1 MEAKPFSQFRPS
13 PMAHRSDLCLTPG
26 TLWDK
31 IQHQTHHAL
40 ECGALQPIDTRYEF
54 LEEGGMRFL
63 VRILAN
69 LARKEKANQ
78 AQKEKK
84 QSGKDFNPFLPY
96 EEDLFVTDISSTHL
110 CLLNKYNVVDHHI
123 LIVTRDF
130 EDQDTWL
137 TEADFQALAA
147 CMMEVDGLAFYNGGR
162 LAGASQRHKHLQLVP
177 PSLCP
182 DGSPLPLAQV
192 IEGLD
197 CQPEGQASPA
207 TCISYNPRFPFR
219 HAIAHLPSEGW
230 ATVSAAAKGLLT
242 TYQDLLI
249 HLGCNLQNSPHIFP
263 YNLLLTREWM
273 MLVCRSQEH
282 YQSIPVNSLGFAGSL
297 LVKNQDQLALLKSLG
312 PMTVLK
318 NVAC

>member
-1 MEAKPFSQFRPS
+1 
-13 PMAHRSDLCLTPG
+13 MAHLSDLRLTPG
-26 TLWDK
+26 TLWDD
-31 IQHQTHHAL
+31 IQQQTRHAL
-40 ECGALQPIDTRYEF
+40 DCGALQPIDTQHEF
-54 LEEGGMRFL
+54 LEEAGMRFL

-78 AQKEKK
+78 TQKQQKK
-84 QSGKDFNPFLPY
+84 IGKDFNPFLPY

-110 CLLNKYNVVDHHI
+110 CLLNKYNVVNHHI

-147 CMMEVDGLAFYNGGR
+147 CMAEIDGLAFYNGGR

-177 PSLCP
+177 PPLCP
-182 DGSPLPLAQV
+182 DGSPLPLSQV
-192 IEGLD
+192 IETLD
-197 CQPEGQASPA
+197 CQPNPKASPA
-207 TCISYNPRFPFR
+207 TCFSHNPRFPFR
-219 HAIAHLPSEGW
+219 HAIAHLPPDWQGTIPE
-230 ATVSAAAKGLLT
+230 AAKRLLT

-249 HLGCNLQNSPHIFP
+249 YLGCSLKNSPHAFP
-263 YNLLLTREWM
+263 YNLLITRQWM